1 LTRGAADPGYIC
13 FFTGISD
20 QEEDAMKLAPFALL
34 AVAAAVLAAP
44 APVTKA
50 VAALGP
56 LGSSG
61 VSGTVTFTKVE
72 GGVKVAAKVAGL
84 KEGQHGF
91 HVHEFGDC
99 SAADGSSAGG
109 HFNPTAEPHAGPH
122 DAHRHT
128 GDMGNL
134 TAGADGVATVE
145 YVDSRASFYGPNSIL
160 GRGVIVHA
168 SPDDFK
174 TQPTGNAGGRLAC
187 GVIGVA
193 KAQ

>member
-1 LTRGAADPGYIC
+1 
-13 FFTGISD
+13 
-20 QEEDAMKLAPFALL
+20 MKVAPFTVL
-34 AVAAAVLAAP
+34 AFAAAAWAAP
-44 APVTKA
+44 APVTRA
-50 VAALGP
+50 VAVLNP

-61 VSGTVTFTKVE
+61 VSGTATFTKVE
-72 GGVKVAAKVAGL
+72 GGVKVSARVTGL
-84 KEGQHGF
+84 KEGAHGF

-99 SAADGSSAGG
+99 SAPDGLSAGG

-122 DAHRHT
+122 DAQRHT
-128 GDMGNL
+128 GDLGNL

-145 YVDSRASFYGPNSIL
+145 YVDPRASFDGPNSVL

-168 SPDDFK
+168 NADDFK
-174 TQPTGNAGGRLAC
+174 TQPTGNAGGRVAC